1 MMNPGE
7 TFMVQRMGAEAG
19 PFTVADLQAQSRA
32 GLIKS
37 QTMARRS
44 DGTGTWFLASEIP
57 GLFSTREFVAT
68 LLISVFLGTFG
79 IDRFYLGYTG
89 LGILKL
95 ITCGFCGIWTII
107 DIILIATDKLP
118 DATGLPLRH

>member
-1 MMNPGE
+1 MTIPAD
-7 TFMVQRMGAEAG
+7 TFIVQRMGAEAG

-37 QTMARRS
+37 TTMARRS

-57 GLFSTREFVAT
+57 GLFSNREFVPT
-68 LLISVFLGTFG
+68 LLLSVFLGTFG

-89 LGILKL
+89 LGVLKL

>member
-1 MMNPGE
+1 MTTPPD

-32 GLIKS
+32 GLVKS
-37 QTMARRS
+37 TTMARRS

-57 GLFSTREFVAT
+57 GLFSNREFITT
-68 LLISVFLGTFG
+68 LLISLFLGTFG
-79 IDRFYLGYTG
+79 IDRFYLGYNG
-89 LGILKL
+89 LGVLKL
-95 ITCGFCGIWTII
+95 ITCGGFGIWWLI
-107 DIILIATDKLP
+107 DVILIATDKLP